1 MAYADQMKETMELKI
16 TKARNAH
23 SKALKEASE
32 FEFVAG
38 GVNDVDQNR
47 LTGAQ
52 IDLGE
57 IPIAALRGIHM
68 FPLMDCND
76 IHQYCNSFT
85 TEMLE
90 NAFLMLQ
97 NAGLTENPQ
106 FRGVPVHKRLYRNY
120 KTESKA
126 EMIVRFFEVITPAN
140 NLLPESVQELKSQ
153 IEQTASRNAKRA
165 AAKAAAEEEMM
176 NACSLSNDTSKVKI
190 SSKKR
195 KSVLEFK
202 TTCSPEAKKRRSD
215 PRANR
220 FTPSKESID
229 MNNVGGISSSFTSPL
244 PLPSSAP
251 WKTGDENKEY
261 NNESA

>member
-1 MAYADQMKETMELKI
+1 MYPVM
-16 TKARNAH
+16 
-23 SKALKEASE
+23 
-32 FEFVAG
+32 G
-38 GVNDVDQNR
+38 
-47 LTGAQ
+47 
-52 IDLGE
+52 
-57 IPIAALRGIHM
+57 
-68 FPLMDCND
+68 CND

-106 FRGVPVHKRLYRNY
+106 FRGVPVRNRLYRNY

-165 AAKAAAEEEMM
+165 AAKAPVEEEI
-176 NACSLSNDTSKVKI
+176 NACSLPNDTSKVKI
-190 SSKKR
+190 SSKKF

-202 TTCSPEAKKRRSD
+202 AMCSPEAKKRRSD

-251 WKTGDENKEY
+251 WKTGDETKEY

>member
-1 MAYADQMKETMELKI
+1 MAYEDQMKETMELKI

-68 FPLMDCND
+68 YPLMDCND
-76 IHQYCNSFT
+76 IHQDCSIFT

-97 NAGLTENPQ
+97 NAGGLTENPQ
-106 FRGVPVHKRLYRNY
+106 FRGVPVHNRFYRNY

-126 EMIVRFFEVITPAN
+126 EMFVRFFKVMTPAN
-140 NLLPESVQELKSQ
+140 NLLPELFQELKSQ
-153 IEQTASRNAKRA
+153 IEQTASSNAKRA
-165 AAKAAAEEEMM
+165 AAKAAAEEET

-202 TTCSPEAKKRRSD
+202 AMCP
-215 PRANR
+215 P
-220 FTPSKESID
+220 PSKEEE
-229 MNNVGGISSSFTSPL
+229 
-244 PLPSSAP
+244 
-251 WKTGDENKEY
+251 KT
-261 NNESA
+261 